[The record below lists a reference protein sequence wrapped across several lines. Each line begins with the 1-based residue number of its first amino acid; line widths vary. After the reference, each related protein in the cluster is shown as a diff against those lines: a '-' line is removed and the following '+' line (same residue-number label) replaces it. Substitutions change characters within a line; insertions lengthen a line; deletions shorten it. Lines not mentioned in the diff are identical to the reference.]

1 MTNAETTTDPA
12 VLIIRSGT
20 ASHAVKPSRGAV
32 TSPERRLDSTL

>member
-20 ASHAVKPSRGAV
+20 ASHVIKPSRRVVAP
-32 TSPERRLDSTL
+32 PERRLDSGS